1 MFENNQIV
9 QQMDLI
15 PRYSNGSTWFV
26 LLLVLCVVFIALAR
40 VVQQSIVSISIQ
52 NTLFFETQ
60 EDQIG
65 KGVRPNALSRLLLN
79 LQFVAVSCMFIYWF
93 IDKNKTENQQ
103 LFATLI
109 PVGYL
114 LYQLCISFIAGNLTG
129 QKKIAREEIY
139 FTLALYNVL
148 GLVLL
153 IEFFIF
159 YFQSGPQTTA
169 LKIVGATY
177 SLFLIFRILR
187 SVFLGLSS
195 KVSWYYIILYFW
207 TLEILPIL
215 IVIKL
220 LFDGEI
226 SGMIN

>member
-1 MFENNQIV
+1 MFEHNQIV
-9 QQMDLI
+9 EQMDLI
-15 PRYSNGSTWFV
+15 PRYSNGSTWLV
-26 LLLVLCVVFIALAR
+26 LLLILCVVFIALAR
-40 VVQQSIVSISIQ
+40 TVQQSIVSISIQ

-60 EDQIG
+60 EDQIN
-65 KGVRPNALSRLLLN
+65 KGVRPNALSRLLLT
-79 LQFVAVSCMFIYWF
+79 LQFVAISSMFIYWF
-93 IDKNKTENQQ
+93 IGKNNTENQRF
-103 LFATLI
+103 LAALI

-114 LYQLCISFIAGNLTG
+114 LYQLSISFIAGNLTG
-129 QKKIAREEIY
+129 QKKIAHEEIY

-153 IEFFIF
+153 SEFFIF
-159 YFQSGPQTTA
+159 YFQSGPQTIA
-169 LKIVGATY
+169 LKIVGTTY

-187 SVFLGLSS
+187 SVFLGLSA

-220 LFDGEI
+220 LFNGEMI
-226 SGMIN
+226 GMID